1 MKSHRSVKSVS
12 RGLLMMA
19 VLGAGIMASAGPAA
33 ARYGYGSPIDRGGAY
48 LGISGM
54 GNFVLNQSNAPVD
67 GFIDQGGGLGLFFG
81 WRFAPMFALELG
93 YAVNFH
99 NPVQYPDGAIVD
111 SLVLHAFTLDGKL
124 IFPNRSIVRPFLQLG
139 LGIYELATYADNT
152 FYRNGIGLQLGGGLD
167 VWLGRSLSIGGRIL
181 YHGIAFTQYIYE
193 HRPFLSTLSVE
204 VNLQVHF

>member
-1 MKSHRSVKSVS
+1 MKKTKRIFRSP
-12 RGLLMMA
+12 LMMA
-19 VLGAGIMASAGPAA
+19 VLGIALVAGSTPAA
-33 ARYGYGSPIDRGGAY
+33 ANYGYGTPIDRSGAY

-54 GNFVLNQSNAPVD
+54 GNIVLNQANAPVN
-67 GFIDQGGGLGLFFG
+67 GFIDQGGGLGLFLG
-81 WRFAPMFALELG
+81 WRIMPMFALELG

-99 NPVQYPDGAIVD
+99 NPVQDPNGVTVD
-111 SLVLHAFTLDGKL
+111 ALVLHAFTLDGKL

-167 VWLGRSLSIGGRIL
+167 VWLGRTLSIGGRIL

-193 HRPFLSTLSVE
+193 HRPFLSTLSIE
-204 VNLQVHF
+204 INLQVHF